1 MSAARGRLVSARRP
15 VRRSRSDESGAALV
29 EFALVVPLFALLL
42 FGVIQFGLAFGGW
55 ASVRASV
62 QNSARLI
69 AINDPGQT
77 TPQSCPALTA
87 AENDNPGYTP
97 TPNLSTK
104 LMFCEIAYEIGT
116 PVGTNPSSA
125 STMKIGLRIA
135 PGGPGGNGTVTV
147 CASIPALSF
156 TGFFPTMQL
165 QSTSQFY
172 IEDPVPTT
180 DPAGPIQSYNP
191 YDLANCR
198 DS

>member
-1 MSAARGRLVSARRP
+1 MSAARGRLVSARRR
-15 VRRSRSDESGAALV
+15 VQRSRKDESGAALV

-62 QNSARLI
+62 QNAARLV
-69 AINDPGQT
+69 ALDDPGQP
-77 TPQSCPALTA
+77 PQSTCTALKA
-87 AENDNPGYTP
+87 AENYNPAVLH
-97 TPNLSTK
+97 LSTEW
-104 LMFCEIAYEIGT
+104 MFCEIAYEIGT

-125 STMKIGLRIA
+125 STMKIGLLIT
-135 PGGPGGNGTVTV
+135 PGGNDGNGGNGTVTV

-165 QSTSQFY
+165 VSNSQFY
-172 IEDPVPTT
+172 IEDPALNS
-180 DPAGPIQSYNP
+180 DPGGSIQSYNP
-191 YDLANCR
+191 YGLAHC